1 MFGALRYGGVS
12 LSCCAAA
19 EGRLSQA
26 LHAVTASTA
35 ASSLKREPGGR
46 IAGIARND
54 KNLSAEDFLLLHES
68 YGTWLPREG
77 AAERLKELTK
87 DRSVAR
93 QRDYPHGQTY
103 EHRERRGAS
112 PSAAEDIPTT

>member
-1 MFGALRYGGVS
+1 MGVLGS
-12 LSCCAAA
+12 GSIAAA
-19 EGRLSQA
+19 EGNSLSLA
-26 LHAVTASTA
+26 PAAR

-77 AAERLKELTK
+77 AAE
-87 DRSVAR
+87 
-93 QRDYPHGQTY
+93 G
-103 EHRERRGAS
+103 
-112 PSAAEDIPTT
+112 